1 MGNIKKLKLFKIGQP
16 KFKSNHKYFIN
27 ILAKAG
33 LQYEPIIDIIG
44 LRKSVTIQKKKEI
57 LQWKIKNLIIN

>member
-16 KFKSNHKYFIN
+16 KFKSNHKNLIN

-44 LRKSVTIQKKKEI
+44 LRKSVTIQV
-57 LQWKIKNLIIN
+57 